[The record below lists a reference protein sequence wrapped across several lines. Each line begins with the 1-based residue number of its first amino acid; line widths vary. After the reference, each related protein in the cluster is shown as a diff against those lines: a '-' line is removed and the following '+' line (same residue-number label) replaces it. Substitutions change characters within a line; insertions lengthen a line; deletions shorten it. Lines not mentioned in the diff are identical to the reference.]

1 MQMYFL
7 KKQTMQ
13 EKNYIEYEYA
23 MLRLVPY
30 VEREEFINIGIIL
43 FSKRK
48 KYLKLRYH
56 LDEKKLKAF
65 RVAFTKEE
73 IEAYLQMFE
82 RLCQGTLNNAMK
94 DYELA
99 EKFRWITAVKSSC
112 IQTSVPHP
120 GLSSQALDDRLN
132 TLMEELVL

>member
-1 MQMYFL
+1 
-7 KKQTMQ
+7 MQ

-56 LDEKKLKAF
+56 LDEQKLKAF
-65 RVAFTKEE
+65 RVTFTKEE

-82 RLCQGTLNNAMK
+82 KLCQGTLNNAMK

-112 IQTSVPHP
+112 IQTSSPHP

>member
-1 MQMYFL
+1 
-7 KKQTMQ
+7 MQ

-56 LDEKKLKAF
+56 LDEQKLKAF

-82 RLCQGTLNNAMK
+82 KLCQGTLNNAMK

-112 IQTSVPHP
+112 IQTSAPHP
-120 GLSSQALDDRLN
+120 GLSSQALDDILHK
-132 TLMEELVL
+132 LMEELVL